1 MREGWRINKA
11 IKITIISV
19 LSVIVLAMGGFYFY
33 VMDYYEAEE
42 VVSAELLVADYGT
55 TIEEVGK
62 LTIFTP
68 KENLTKTGFIF
79 YPGGKV
85 ESTAYTIMLSQ
96 LANRGIT
103 VVLVKMPFN
112 LAVFDIN
119 AANDVFKE
127 VEGIDNWYLGGHSL
141 GGAMASSYF
150 EQNGAKV
157 KGGVLLGAYPT
168 NDAKTP
174 ILAVYG
180 ENDRVLDHTKLKSVD
195 TTVEIKGG
203 NHAYFGNYGDQ
214 KNDGKATISRESQQQ
229 QTIQAIME
237 FIAKTQS

>member
-1 MREGWRINKA
+1 MREVWRINKA

-33 VMDYYEAEE
+33 VMDYYKAQE
-42 VVSAELLVADYGT
+42 VVSAEVLVADYGT
-55 TIEEVGK
+55 TTQEVEK

-68 KENLTKTGFIF
+68 KENPTKTGFIF

-85 ESTAYTIMLSQ
+85 ESTAYTLLLSQ
-96 LANRGIT
+96 LANKGIT

-119 AANDVFKE
+119 AANDAIEE

-150 EQNGAKV
+150 EQNGEKV

-168 NDAKTP
+168 NLANTP
-174 ILAVYG
+174 ILAIYG
-180 ENDRVLDHTKLKSVD
+180 ENDKLLDRTKLRSVH
-195 TTVEIKGG
+195 TTTEIEGG
-203 NHAYFGNYGDQ
+203 NHAYFGNYGEQ
-214 KNDGKATISRESQQQ
+214 KGDGKATITRESQQQ
-229 QTIQAIME
+229 QTVLAIME
-237 FIAKTQS
+237 FIKKTQS